1 MSININEI
9 KKTIKDL
16 DKETLL
22 LLIEALSKIQKKK
35 TKTKAKAKVTRKPT
49 KPVGKKR
56 GRPKKNVAEKEARVV
71 DAELDS
77 LDSENSDDINL
88 EEEQEQEHPIREKPR
103 RIKKLQ
109 PRKHGDKGSPGRV
122 EPFQAVKNRPNLFLK
137 SKLFNA
143 HKNDTEIDKKL
154 NAGRKPTE
162 RGERNNL
169 VEVEC
174 DDCNEVFVVNE
185 SLVYNDEE
193 GSHYKCGCAARR

>member
-1 MSININEI
+1 MSINIKQLKE
-9 KKTIKDL
+9 TIKNL
-16 DKETLL
+16 DKDTLL
-22 LLIEALSKIQKKK
+22 LLIEALGKVQKKK
-35 TKTKAKAKVTRKPT
+35 TKVKTKAVKKPA

-56 GRPKKNVAEKEARVV
+56 GRPKKNVAEKEVGAV

-88 EEEQEQEHPIREKPR
+88 EEEQEPEQPTGQKPS
-103 RIKKLQ
+103 RIKRLQ

>member
-1 MSININEI
+1 MSGNINIKQLKE
-9 KKTIKDL
+9 TIKNL
-16 DKETLL
+16 DKDTLL
-22 LLIEALSKIQKKK
+22 LLIEALSKVQKKK
-35 TKTKAKAKVTRKPT
+35 TKAKVTKKP
-49 KPVGKKR
+49 KAVGKKR
-56 GRPKKNVAEKEARVV
+56 GRPKKIVEEEVSP
-71 DAELDS
+71 ELDL
-77 LDSENSDDINL
+77 LDSEDSEDLDNINL
-88 EEEQEQEHPIREKPR
+88 EEEQEPEQPAGQKPR

>member
-16 DKETLL
+16 DKDTLL
-22 LLIEALSKIQKKK
+22 LLIEALGKVQKKK
-35 TKTKAKAKVTRKPT
+35 IKAKAKHKVVKKTT
-49 KPVGKKR
+49 KSVGKKR
-56 GRPKKNVAEKEARVV
+56 GRPKKNVAEKEVRAV

-88 EEEQEQEHPIREKPR
+88 EEEQGQEHPIREKPR

-122 EPFQAVKNRPNLFLK
+122 EPFQAVKNRPNLFLR

-174 DDCNEVFVVNE
+174 DDCGETFIVNE
-185 SLVYNDEE
+185 SLIYGDEE
-193 GSHYKCGCAARR
+193 GTHYKCGCAARR

>member
-35 TKTKAKAKVTRKPT
+35 IKAKTKVAKKPT
-49 KPVGKKR
+49 KSKSVGKKR
-56 GRPKKNVAEKEARVV
+56 GRPKKNVAEKEVRAV

-88 EEEQEQEHPIREKPR
+88 EEEQEPEQPTGQKPS
-103 RIKKLQ
+103 RIKRLQ

-174 DDCNEVFVVNE
+174 DDCGETFIVNE
-185 SLVYNDEE
+185 SLIYGDEE
-193 GSHYKCGCAARR
+193 GTHYKCGCAARR